1 MIFTRFLVEITRKN
15 IILIKKFKAL
25 EVKELLVLFQNLQR
39 LVKRKNNKRMF
50 LKMMKVSI
58 HNVLDNLVI
67 FKNNKRD

>member
-15 IILIKKFKAL
+15 IILIKKFTEL

>member
-15 IILIKKFKAL
+15 IILIKKFTKL
-25 EVKELLVLFQNLQR
+25 EVKGLIVLFQNLQR